1 MVVTSC
7 RQGAADLIEKAEI
20 APGERFVKPL
30 PEALPQGE
38 RTLQGLAGAVD
49 LPGIRADDPE
59 PVRGRGLAQRFGQL
73 PPERE
78 RLDPVLRGRPQL
90 TALHFQS
97 GERIQGLGFPP
108 PLPERAP
115 ARQRLAVQIHS
126 PVPRLGRPCGN
137 LLAGAAHQ
145 RQSGAAAFR
154 GCRDSLDLD
163 RVAPRP
169 H

>member
-59 PVRGRGLAQRFGQL
+59 PVRGRGLALRFGQL
-73 PPERE
+73 PHRRSPSERQPAKAWRYRSTARCRASGVPVE
-78 RLDPVLRGRPQL
+78 TSWPDRPLAHRTGKQAFRRVLRSSWSRRARKDSGDQKPSER
-90 TALHFQS
+90 ALPH
-97 GERIQGLGFPP
+97 QGL
-108 PLPERAP
+108 L
-115 ARQRLAVQIHS
+115 V
-126 PVPRLGRPCGN
+126 PCG
-137 LLAGAAHQ
+137 AY
-145 RQSGAAAFR
+145 
-154 GCRDSLDLD
+154 DSSAI
-163 RVAPRP
+163 R
-169 H
+169 